1 MESREAEQSEL
12 SLFGL
17 NFLRFLQM
25 VLLNVNLS
33 RDKKEKSRKR
43 EDPSLRYIFFASVG
57 SDKEK
62 EAWKQS
68 RKEARREGF
77 PRNTYNLVL
86 CTHARDTQ
94 PSEMKF
100 VARQLQIVGMMMEK
114 ESLKSSRLIL
124 SRLLLPCQ
132 QLTNVRMLFGK
143 HLSLQFRR
151 LRPCSCI
158 RFNPV

>member
-62 EAWKQS
+62 EA
-68 RKEARREGF
+68 
-77 PRNTYNLVL
+77 
-86 CTHARDTQ
+86 
-94 PSEMKF
+94 
-100 VARQLQIVGMMMEK
+100 
-114 ESLKSSRLIL
+114 
-124 SRLLLPCQ
+124 
-132 QLTNVRMLFGK
+132 
-143 HLSLQFRR
+143 
-151 LRPCSCI
+151 
-158 RFNPV
+158 